1 MLKSSSRSCRKRVF
15 RRCMWCLN
23 LAPDGGARKPLL
35 PVLAPGLSPS
45 IISRPLSA
53 FNVLRCDL
61 QGDLHQLVSEIG
73 SLLSVTPQPP
83 ASYQEYVEDIAL
95 ATSANQSAPSGL
107 PTSERVVYS
116 SSGRDLGFDF
126 RGSKAQLWQ
135 NVGGVDKPISEY
147 GTGVLTFESGGVLN
161 IQRSNTDGRY
171 EVTLQAYVFGGTE
184 TTAIPRDDLI
194 PGLRRLR
201 LSCETKAAGAE
212 HTLRFV
218 LKNQKTNKWVAQ
230 DERTI
235 TSNAWTPIKIY
246 FQIPPTEECSL
257 RIDDLNVTHAPSSV
271 QIRNLLLAE
280 RVS

>member
-1 MLKSSSRSCRKRVF
+1 MYVVF
-15 RRCMWCLN
+15 ELGARW
-23 LAPDGGARKPLL
+23 GARKPLL
-35 PVLAPGLSPS
+35 PLLAPGLNPS

-53 FNVLRCDL
+53 LNVLRCDL
-61 QGDLHQLVSEIG
+61 QGDLHQLVYEIG
-73 SLLSVTPQPP
+73 RLLSVTPQPP
-83 ASYQEYVEDIAL
+83 ASYEGYVEDIAL
-95 ATSANQSAPSGL
+95 VAPTGAADGL
-107 PTSERVVYS
+107 PPSERVVYS
-116 SSGRDLGFDF
+116 SNGRDVGFDF

-135 NVGGVDKPISEY
+135 KVGGVDQPISEY

-171 EVTLQAYVFGGTE
+171 EVTLQAYLFGKTE

-201 LSCETKAAGAE
+201 LSCEAKAAGAE

-218 LKNQKTNKWVAQ
+218 LKNEKTNKWVAQ

-235 TSNAWTPIKIY
+235 TSNTWTPINIY
-246 FQIPPTEECSL
+246 FQIPPTEECRL
-257 RIDDLNVTHAPSSV
+257 RIDDLNVTYAASSV
-271 QIRNLLLAE
+271 QIRNLVLAE